1 MGPSGS
7 FQDGTSGAI
16 SVIIIKSISTI
27 DVMAYFLTMEISPE
41 EFDARDEL
49 PATLAVGKGPD
60 AVGWTSGC

>member
-1 MGPSGS
+1 
-7 FQDGTSGAI
+7 
-16 SVIIIKSISTI
+16 
-27 DVMAYFLTMEISPE
+27 MAYFLTMEISPE